1 MNRLLLILF
10 LLFALAL
17 SAWADIPN
25 RPCVPVKETVAL
37 DDRGAASGS
46 CSIVYY
52 NLCSRWLW
60 VWSDWNQGDEVGV
73 VFDLPADCGALPNE
87 VCTNTE
93 FWWYWRY
100 TTPGWGYTITFN
112 LYQVNEEGCKV
123 GASLATIPRY
133 DPFGEHGPPGPIVF
147 PEVVDLTG
155 RVAITATWDKG
166 TLPRLATDNNA
177 KNLAAPVLC
186 PGYSPSPAHSFF
198 YGGPSA
204 PYCPPLPFEDAH
216 GPVQIL
222 MDASFECR
230 PVIGTAESSWSAV
243 KTLFR

>member
-1 MNRLLLILF
+1 MNRTWFVPVLSLGF
-10 LLFALAL
+10 AL
-17 SAWADIPN
+17 SARADIPN
-25 RPCVPVKETVAL
+25 RPSVPVKEAVSPH
-37 DDRGAASGS
+37 DRGAASGT

-52 NLCSRWLW
+52 NLCSGWLW
-60 VWSDWNQGDEVGV
+60 VWSGWEPGDEVGV

-100 TTPGWGYTITFN
+100 TSPGWGYTITFN
-112 LYQVNEEGCKV
+112 LYRVDEDGCKV
-123 GASLATIPRY
+123 GASLATIAGY
-133 DPFGEHGPPGPIVF
+133 DPSGAHYPGPLVF

-155 RVAITATWDKG
+155 RVAIAATWDKG
-166 TLPRLATDNNA
+166 TLPHLATDNNA

-186 PGYSPSPAHSFF
+186 PGYSPSPVHSFF

-204 PYCPPLPFEDAH
+204 PYCPPLDFQDSH

-222 MDASFECR
+222 MDASFECH
-230 PVIGTAESSWSAV
+230 PGTGTAESSWSAV

>member
-1 MNRLLLILF
+1 MRRVLSVQV
-10 LLFALAL
+10 LLFVLAL
-17 SAWADIPN
+17 SASADIPN
-25 RPCVPVKETVAL
+25 RTRVPVLEGISL
-37 DDRGAASGS
+37 HDRGAASGT

-60 VWSDWNQGDEVGV
+60 VWSGWEPGDEVGV

-112 LYQVNEEGCKV
+112 LYRVDEEGCKV

-133 DPFGEHGPPGPIVF
+133 DPSGTHYPGPLVF
-147 PEVVDLTG
+147 PEVVNLTG
-155 RVAITATWDKG
+155 RVAITAMWDKG
-166 TLPRLATDNNA
+166 TLPYLATDNNA
-177 KNLAAPVLC
+177 KNLAAPLLC
-186 PGYSPSPAHSFF
+186 PGYSPSPAHSFSC
-198 YGGPSA
+198 GGMGA

-222 MDASFECR
+222 MEASFECR